1 MENIKLEMPR
11 NAVRAIYEVLGNE
24 LDPQSY
30 AFTFDN
36 LDLRDIEAAEYAYGL
51 AVAYNLLRQQLGEDD

>member
-1 MENIKLEMPR
+1 MDIIELKLPR
-11 NAVRAIYEVLGNE
+11 NAVKAVYEVLGNE

-30 AFTFDN
+30 AFTFDS

>member
-1 MENIKLEMPR
+1 MDIIELKMPR
-11 NAVRAIYEVLGNE
+11 NAVKAIYEVLGNE
-24 LDPQSY
+24 LAPESY
-30 AFTFDN
+30 AFAFDS